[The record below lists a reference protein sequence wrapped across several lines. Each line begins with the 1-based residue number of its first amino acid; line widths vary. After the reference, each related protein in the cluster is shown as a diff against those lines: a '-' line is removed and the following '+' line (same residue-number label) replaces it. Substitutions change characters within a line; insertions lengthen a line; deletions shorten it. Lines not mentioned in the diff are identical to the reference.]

1 MSNSFETPRTVA
13 RYAPLSIGFSRQEY
27 CSGLSLPSL
36 GDLPNLGVQPTS
48 PALEGRLSLSYQGS
62 PLINYFSYWKS
73 GVRTLVKIDILKNH
87 IESSY
92 CLRYF
97 AQSISNFHSFLLRN
111 LWDHWAQR
119 ENHNSMFSRSIYIG
133 FKFLE
138 AEEKFPV
145 NFFSYSLMTICIQL
159 WIR

>member
-1 MSNSFETPRTVA
+1 MSQLREKES
-13 RYAPLSIGFSRQEY
+13 SS
-27 CSGLSLPSL
+27 CSGSWFNSIAENEIAKKKQKTKN
-36 GDLPNLGVQPTS
+36 NLWIISSNWEVAGKSKFKAQ
-48 PALEGRLSLSYQGS
+48 
-62 PLINYFSYWKS
+62 LINYFSYWKS